1 MNDHEKPDLKKGVSL
16 AGIPDGGKLL
26 GVVDGE
32 AVLLVRRGDFL
43 TAVSSIERHSV
54 HQRRCYLSV
63 LNGGFILWHWTLVH
77 RRRTS

>member
-32 AVLLVRRGDFL
+32 AVLR
-43 TAVSSIERHSV
+43 
-54 HQRRCYLSV
+54 
-63 LNGGFILWHWTLVH
+63 
-77 RRRTS
+77 